1 MTISQNYNNYKR
13 IVSNYY
19 ERGRKKGSQKG
30 WVAKREV
37 RGIKNNRKTVLKI
50 FHP

>member
-19 ERGRKKGSQKG
+19 ERDSQKG
-30 WVAKREV
+30 WVAKGKLGV
-37 RGIKNNRKTVLKI
+37 
-50 FHP
+50 

>member
-19 ERGRKKGSQKG
+19 ERGPQKGVAKRGSQKG
-30 WVAKREV
+30 S
-37 RGIKNNRKTVLKI
+37 
-50 FHP
+50 